1 MPVVDPHNGLQVGE
15 QPFRGQEGL
24 QGRPDVGRPAH
35 AAADNDLETCR
46 AIAATA
52 QEKADVVHL
61 RSRTVMRRGRHC
73 DLEFPGQ
80 KGKLGVQARP
90 LADGFAPNPGVFQF
104 IRRSSRIGICRDISD
119 AVATGLNGVEV
130 CRRQHVQDFG
140 SVRQPDPVELDVGAG
155 GEVSVSP
162 VKATGDVRERTHL
175 AGIQGAVRHCD
186 PEHVG
191 VELQV
196 ETIHKPEGLELVL
209 GKLAGEPAADL
220 IPEFSG
226 AVRQHGAIDGIV
238 TVHAVTYFR
247 RMRLTRPEDRAAPCA
262 WRRASTASPPSACL
276 PWRSWLLGPRA
287 RIRSR

>member
-1 MPVVDPHNGLQVGE
+1 M
-15 QPFRGQEGL
+15 
-24 QGRPDVGRPAH
+24 
-35 AAADNDLETCR
+35 
-46 AIAATA
+46 
-52 QEKADVVHL
+52 
-61 RSRTVMRRGRHC
+61 
-73 DLEFPGQ
+73 
-80 KGKLGVQARP
+80 QARP
-90 LADGFAPNPGVFQF
+90 LADSFAPNPGVFQF
-104 IRRSSRIGICRDISD
+104 IRSSARIGICRDIAD
-119 AVATGLNGVEV
+119 AVAAGLDGVQV
-130 CRRQHVQDFG
+130 RRRQHVQDVG
-140 SVRQPDPVELDVGAG
+140 SIRQPDPVVLDVGAG
-155 GEVSVSP
+155 GEVSISP
-162 VKATGDVRERTHL
+162 VKATGDVGKRAHL
-175 AGIQGAVRHCD
+175 TGIEGAVRHRH

-196 ETIHKPEGLELVL
+196 ETIHEPEGLELVL

-220 IPEFSG
+220 VPEFCG